1 MAFFQAARM
10 AGPRL
15 LKFLVKDIPKDQL
28 ALRVGMDALGGGMA
42 ALYTPGDLGDKAI
55 AGLSDAA
62 FSSLGGLALGR
73 VGTPAF
79 RAGIGGTALD
89 FVGSVGGMEVG
100 RMAGDAVMRG
110 KDKIMGGKGE
120 TPFER
125 LSTEQQAQME
135 QQVRQQVLSQY
146 GLLPGVRPEYYGGD
160 SYLSQLGLG

>member
-1 MAFFQAARM
+1 MAFMKAASM
-10 AGPRL
+10 AGPKL
-15 LKFLVKDIPKDQL
+15 FNFLTSGIPKDQL
-28 ALRVGMDALGGGMA
+28 ALRIGMDALGGGMA

-73 VGTPAF
+73 VGSPAF
-79 RAGIGGTALD
+79 RSGIGGTALD

-100 RMAGDAVMRG
+100 RMAGDTLMRG
-110 KDKIMGGKGE
+110 KDKVMGGKGE

-125 LSTEQQAQME
+125 LSAEQQQQME
-135 QQVRQQVLSQY
+135 DQVRQQVLSQY
-146 GLLPGVRPEYYGGD
+146 GLLPGVRPEYYGGS